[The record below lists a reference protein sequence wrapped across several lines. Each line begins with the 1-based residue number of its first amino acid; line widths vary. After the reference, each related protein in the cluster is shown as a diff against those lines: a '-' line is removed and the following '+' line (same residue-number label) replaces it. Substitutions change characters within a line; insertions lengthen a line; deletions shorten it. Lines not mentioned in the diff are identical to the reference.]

1 MKKSKL
7 KIKTNGKE
15 YSLKDS
21 PFYNIKTKKRL
32 SILIGC
38 TLSELKA
45 FSKDQGNY
53 HEFLE
58 KKHWWKKSKDTTASE
73 RVR

>member
-58 KKHWWKKSKDTTASE
+58 KSTGGKSRKIQQP
-73 RVR
+73 